1 MAKASI
7 RSAVIGGAERVGQFI
22 TELGYPTTFD
32 AFKRLNNIDCLSR
45 SRVHRPHANISALTR
60 HMRRALG
67 PWCLAAIALWLPG
80 RAAAQGVRAEVPA
93 VAAHAVRDGI
103 AVDGRLNEPAWITT
117 APATDFKQ
125 RDPDEGEPATEHT
138 ELRILY
144 DELAVY
150 VGVRLFDRDP
160 SKVVARMSRRDN
172 QADADRFT
180 LYLDPY
186 HDHLTGVMFEVSA
199 AGVQYD
205 AAVSADTTVDA
216 RGMPCGSRPS
226 PATAPAG
233 RWRYAS
239 RSRRRCH

>member
-1 MAKASI
+1 
-7 RSAVIGGAERVGQFI
+7 
-22 TELGYPTTFD
+22 
-32 AFKRLNNIDCLSR
+32 
-45 SRVHRPHANISALTR
+45 
-60 HMRRALG
+60 MRRALG
-67 PWCLAAIALWLPG
+67 PWCLAAIAVWLPA

-93 VAAHAVRDGI
+93 VTAHAVRDRI

-125 RDPDEGEPATEHT
+125 RDPDEGERATEHT

-160 SKVVARMSRRDN
+160 LKVAARMSLRDN

-216 RGMPCGSRPS
+216 SWDAVWESAVSRDSTGWMLEIRIPLTQLRFS
-226 PATAPAG
+226 RANRQMWGINAARFIQRKNETSWLALVPKMEFG
-233 RWRYAS
+233 LAS
-239 RSRRRCH
+239 RMTHL